1 MCGLFGMTLPRHY
14 PTDLIDRAE
23 AVALLGELAE
33 ERGRDSAGV
42 ALRLGDQAP
51 AEEAWQVS
59 RTLGPFRR
67 LTARRRLMMQ
77 LRSAGTVLGHTRWAT
92 QGRVDLS
99 NASPLAVGTLL
110 ATHNGDVDPD
120 TVPHRQA
127 CTGVRADD
135 ADSRDRT
142 DSEVLFGALATA
154 HRNRVSTAR
163 LVQILTLTRGRSA
176 LAWTDTARSG
186 GRVWLARAGLSPLAI
201 AHDVDGG
208 LWWASNPDW
217 LRQLSRDLQ
226 LPFRRLTLVEEGTL
240 LSATPMASH
249 VRLVGHAS
257 FKPTVSARDARMLD
271 VAVWRGFSQ
280 HDRDRDQ
287 VLLRHRVAQPLL
299 PHLMNASTTP
309 SRWAAPR
316 AATR

>member
-42 ALRLGDQAP
+42 ALRLGDQAH
-51 AEEAWQVS
+51 AEQAWQVS

-77 LRSAGTVLGHTRWAT
+77 LAGAATVLGHTRWAT

-110 ATHNGDVDPD
+110 GTHNGDVDPD
-120 TVPHRQA
+120 TVPHRTA
-127 CTGVRADD
+127 STGVA
-135 ADSRDRT
+135 AGGRT

-154 HRNRVSTAR
+154 HRSRVSTAR

-186 GRVWLARAGLSPLAI
+186 GRVWLARAGLSPLAVG
-201 AHDVDGG
+201 HDVDGG

-217 LRQLSRDLQ
+217 LRQLSRELQ

-240 LSATPMASH
+240 LSATPMAHH
-249 VRLVGHAS
+249 VRLVEHAS
-257 FKPTVSARDARMLD
+257 FKPTVRARDARMLD
-271 VAVWRGFSQ
+271 VAAWRGFSQ

-299 PHLMNASTTP
+299 PHLVDASTTP
-309 SRWAAPR
+309 LPRWAAPR

>member
-14 PTDLIDRAE
+14 PTDLVDRAE
-23 AVALLGELAE
+23 AIALLGELAE

-42 ALRLGDQAP
+42 ALRTPHQARG
-51 AEEAWQVS
+51 EDTWQVS
-59 RTLGPFRR
+59 KTLGPFRR
-67 LTARRRLMMQ
+67 LCARRGLMNK
-77 LRSAGTVLGHTRWAT
+77 LGDASTVLGHTRWAT

-120 TVPHRQA
+120 TVPHRPTA
-127 CTGVRADD
+127 LAAWDH
-135 ADSRDRT
+135 T

-154 HRNRVSTAR
+154 HRSRVNTAR

-176 LAWTDTARSG
+176 LAWTDTARPG
-186 GRVWLARAGLSPLAI
+186 GRVWLARAGLSPLAVG
-201 AHDVDGG
+201 HDVDGG

-240 LSATPMASH
+240 LSATPMATH
-249 VRLVGHAS
+249 VRVVEHAS
-257 FKPTVSARDARMLD
+257 FKPTVRARDTRMLD
-271 VAVWRGFSQ
+271 VAVWRGFSDR
-280 HDRDRDQ
+280 DRDRDQ
-287 VLLRHRVAQPLL
+287 VLLRHRVAQPHL
-299 PHLMNASTTP
+299 PHLIDSSTTAP
-309 SRWAAPR
+309 LHRWAPTR
-316 AATR
+316 AGSR